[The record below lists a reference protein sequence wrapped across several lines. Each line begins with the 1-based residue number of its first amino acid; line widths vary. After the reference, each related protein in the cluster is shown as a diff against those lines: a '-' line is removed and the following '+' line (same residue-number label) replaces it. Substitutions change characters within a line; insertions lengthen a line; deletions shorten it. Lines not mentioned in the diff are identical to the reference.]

1 MYRCHN
7 KTEIRWKNAVFILFI
22 KKSKPLL
29 QGESFKGSV
38 VKITLKHG
46 LKPGIFLKKRFG
58 RFLWFFRS
66 VIYNPSRK
74 MSRLD
79 FSCKSLYLIVFVHLK
94 KPCHI
99 LDIYRTPRNS
109 LCIILIS
116 PWTWWAY
123 LKTLD
128 WIFWNNGHSAFN
140 HALSKVSPKI
150 EWN

>member
-1 MYRCHN
+1 MELFLFRSLEIN
-7 KTEIRWKNAVFILFI
+7 KSLIIFLHIENIFPSLIWNYDYATL
-22 KKSKPLL
+22 
-29 QGESFKGSV
+29 KGSV

-94 KPCHI
+94 KPWHI
-99 LDIYRTPRNS
+99 LDIHRTPRNNLS
-109 LCIILIS
+109 KIFTLL
-116 PWTWWAY
+116 WTQGIF
-123 LKTLD
+123 TQSLD
-128 WIFWNNGHSAFN
+128 WILWKNGHSASTETF
-140 HALSKVSPKI
+140 SKART
-150 EWN
+150 

>member
-1 MYRCHN
+1 MDSYFS
-7 KTEIRWKNAVFILFI
+7 KGWMSFILYERLRLE
-22 KKSKPLL
+22 KGL
-29 QGESFKGSV
+29 ESNHWTWVEVGLKGSV

-94 KPCHI
+94 KPWHI
-99 LDIYRTPRNS
+99 LDIHRTPRNNLS
-109 LCIILIS
+109 KIFTLL
-116 PWTWWAY
+116 WTQGIF
-123 LKTLD
+123 TQSLD
-128 WIFWNNGHSAFN
+128 WILWKNGHSASTETF
-140 HALSKVSPKI
+140 SKART
-150 EWN
+150 